1 MATKK
6 IFNTKCAEPATK
18 VGLFRFIPD
27 FRTVRKSTFICLCL
41 ATGTAMVLLASSC
54 ASTSVKGSWK
64 SPDFKGEP
72 PRKVAVIADDERK
85 LVRVALENRFVNQL
99 VAASQPAF
107 GTASSFPDLEA
118 ARKNKEVT
126 VAQLRAAGAD
136 AILITKLVS
145 KSDYQAKAQQR
156 FTGHYVAV
164 TVTPGS
170 DSWDTS
176 VGSFDTYQSGPRSD
190 DRSYLLLDTSLFD
203 LNTGR
208 RIWGCITE
216 TTIRQTDDRL
226 EIADEFVGKVIEV
239 MRQDGM
245 IR

>member
-1 MATKK
+1 MKK
-6 IFNTKCAEPATK
+6 ILNTESAEPATNSG
-18 VGLFRFIPD
+18 VFRFIPD
-27 FRTVRKSTFICLCL
+27 FRIVRKNTFTYLCL
-41 ATGTAMVLLASSC
+41 ATGTALLMLGSSC
-54 ASTSVKGSWK
+54 ASTSVKSSWK

-72 PRKVAVIADDERK
+72 PPKVAVVADEERT
-85 LVRVALENRFVNQL
+85 LVRTALENRFVNQL

-118 ARKNKEVT
+118 ARKNKEAT
-126 VAQLRAAGAD
+126 VAQLRAAGAE
-136 AILITKLVS
+136 AILITRLVS

-176 VGSFDTYQSGPRSD
+176 VGSFDTYQSAPRSD
-190 DRSYLLLDTSLFD
+190 DRSYLLLDTSLYD
-203 LNTGR
+203 LSTGR

-216 TTIRQTDDRL
+216 TTVRQTDDRL
-226 EIADEFVGKVIEV
+226 EIADKFVGKVVEV

>member
-1 MATKK
+1 M
-6 IFNTKCAEPATK
+6 I
-18 VGLFRFIPD
+18 
-27 FRTVRKSTFICLCL
+27 VRKNTIIGLCL
-41 ATGTAMVLLASSC
+41 AAGTVLIMLASSC
-54 ASTSVKGSWK
+54 ASTSVKSSWK
-64 SPDFKGEP
+64 SPDYKGALP
-72 PRKVAVIADDERK
+72 QKVAVVADEERK
-85 LVRVALENRFVNQL
+85 LVRMALENRFVNQL

-107 GTASSFPDLEA
+107 GTASAFADLEA
-118 ARKNKEVT
+118 ARKHKEAT

-136 AILITKLVS
+136 AILITRLVS

-170 DSWDTS
+170 DGWDTDI
-176 VGSFDTYQSGPRSD
+176 GSFDTYQSAPRGD

-203 LNTGR
+203 LNTGQ

-226 EIADEFVGKVIEV
+226 EIADEFVGKVVEV